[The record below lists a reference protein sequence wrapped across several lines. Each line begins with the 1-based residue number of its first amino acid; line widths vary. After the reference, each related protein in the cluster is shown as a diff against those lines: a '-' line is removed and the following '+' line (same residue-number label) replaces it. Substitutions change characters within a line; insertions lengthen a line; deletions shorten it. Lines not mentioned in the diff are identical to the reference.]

1 MLRCLSCVV
10 VLCCVFVQ
18 GVVSAEDKT
27 TKAMVDV
34 GELNEAYVTA
44 FNDQNTKDIAAC
56 FSESAD
62 FTLLTGGD
70 VQGREQ
76 IRAAHDSFFKNNPN
90 AKIEGKQE
98 TYRLI
103 RSGIVLAAGT
113 WKVTAGPSEYP
124 SSGQWFTV
132 VVKQDGKWHY
142 EAMRLMIP
150 VK

>member
-1 MLRCLSCVV
+1 MFRLCSAVI
-10 VLCCVFVQ
+10 LCCFV
-18 GVVSAEDKT
+18 GVVNAEDKP
-27 TKAMVDV
+27 TKAMVGV

-44 FNDQNTKDIAAC
+44 FNDQNAKEVAAC
-56 FSESAD
+56 FSESGD
-62 FTLLTGGD
+62 LTLLTGG
-70 VQGREQ
+70 QINGHEQ
-76 IRAAHDSFFKNNPN
+76 IQAAHASFFKNNPN

-103 RSGIVLAAGT
+103 RPGIVLASGT
-113 WKVTAGPSEYP
+113 WKVTGGPSEYP